1 MWENVGSEA
10 LGRAITPE
18 RKWEGKVVDGL
29 HGVFLFVSLFFISLR
44 LSSSSGCV
52 AYGMGCV
59 AVSHAPPPQLGSMAM
74 AAPLSPLFFPSLL
87 HSSPSG
93 CVAYGMGC
101 VAVSH
106 APPPQPGPMAMAA
119 PSSSSFISLFF
130 LTQKAE

>member
-1 MWENVGSEA
+1 MCDGCR
-10 LGRAITPE
+10 LRGGRGAE
-18 RKWEGKVVDGL
+18 REEWEGKGVDGL
-29 HGVFLFVSLFFISLR
+29 HGVFLLVSLFFTSLC
-44 LSSSSGCV
+44 LSSASGCV